1 MKKEDLQKIL
11 RLHGVWVRGDGGVCA
26 NLSGANLIGAILSDA
41 ILSGAN
47 LSGAILS
54 DADLSGANLSDA
66 NLSCADL
73 SCANLSGADLRGA
86 DLSGADLRV
95 ANLIDANLSGASLSD
110 AILSDANL
118 SGANLW
124 STIGNGREIRSIHC
138 GTYNIAF
145 TRDVMQIGCKRFL
158 VAEWFSFDDKAIASM
173 DVGALDFWRVWKPIL
188 QQIVEASK

>member
-26 NLSGANLIGAILSDA
+26 NLSGANLIGAILSGANLIGAILSDA

-54 DADLSGANLSDA
+54 DADLSGANLRGADLSDA
-66 NLSCADL
+66 NL
-73 SCANLSGADLRGA
+73 SCANLSGANLSCANLRGA
-86 DLSGADLRV
+86 NLRGA
-95 ANLIDANLSGASLSD
+95 IM
-110 AILSDANL
+110 
-118 SGANLW
+118 W
-124 STIGNGREIRSIHC
+124 STIGNGRELKSIHC
-138 GTYNIAF
+138 GTYDIAF

-158 VAEWFSFDDKAIASM
+158 VADWFSFDDKAIASM

>member
-26 NLSGANLIGAILSDA
+26 NLSGANLIGAILSGANLIGAILSDA

-54 DADLSGANLSDA
+54 DADLSDA
-66 NLSCADL
+66 NL
-73 SCANLSGADLRGA
+73 SCANLSGANLSCANLRGA
-86 DLSGADLRV
+86 NLRGA
-95 ANLIDANLSGASLSD
+95 IM
-110 AILSDANL
+110 
-118 SGANLW
+118 W
-124 STIGNGREIRSIHC
+124 STIGNGRELKSIHC
-138 GTYNIAF
+138 GTYDIAF

-158 VAEWFSFDDKAIASM
+158 VADWFSFDDKAIASM

>member
-1 MKKEDLQKIL
+1 MKKEDLQEIL

-26 NLSGANLIGAILSDA
+26 DLSC
-41 ILSGAN
+41 AN
-47 LSGAILS
+47 LSGADLS

-73 SCANLSGADLRGA
+73 SCANLRGA

-95 ANLIDANLSGASLSD
+95 ANLIDANLSD

-173 DVGALDFWRVWKPIL
+173 DGGIAPWQRGAWIETPMCDGRWYIAVSHRPVATRG
-188 QQIVEASK
+188 VD

>member
-26 NLSGANLIGAILSDA
+26 

-47 LSGAILS
+47 LR
-54 DADLSGANLSDA
+54 GANLRGA
-66 NLSCADL
+66 N
-73 SCANLSGADLRGA
+73 LRGA
-86 DLSGADLRV
+86 
-95 ANLIDANLSGASLSD
+95 IM
-110 AILSDANL
+110 
-118 SGANLW
+118 W
-124 STIGNGREIRSIHC
+124 STIGNGRELKSIHC
-138 GTYNIAF
+138 GTYDIAF

-158 VAEWFSFDDKAIASM
+158 VADWFSFDDKAIASM

>member
-26 NLSGANLIGAILSDA
+26 NLSGANLIGAILSGANLIGAILSDA

-54 DADLSGANLSDA
+54 DADLSGANLRGADLSDANLSCA

-73 SCANLSGADLRGA
+73 SGANLRGA
-86 DLSGADLRV
+86 
-95 ANLIDANLSGASLSD
+95 IM
-110 AILSDANL
+110 
-118 SGANLW
+118 W
-124 STIGNGREIRSIHC
+124 STIGNGRELKSIHC
-138 GTYNIAF
+138 GTYDIAF

-158 VAEWFSFDDKAIASM
+158 VADWFSFDDKAIASM

>member
-26 NLSGANLIGAILSDA
+26 NLRG
-41 ILSGAN
+41 
-47 LSGAILS
+47 
-54 DADLSGANLSDA
+54 ADLSGANLSCA
-66 NLSCADL
+66 NLSCA
-73 SCANLSGADLRGA
+73 NLRGA
-86 DLSGADLRV
+86 
-95 ANLIDANLSGASLSD
+95 IM
-110 AILSDANL
+110 
-118 SGANLW
+118 W
-124 STIGNGREIRSIHC
+124 STIGNGRELKSIHC
-138 GTYNIAF
+138 GTYDIAF

>member
-1 MKKEDLQKIL
+1 MKKEDLQEIL

-26 NLSGANLIGAILSDA
+26 
-41 ILSGAN
+41 
-47 LSGAILS
+47 
-54 DADLSGANLSDA
+54 
-66 NLSCADL
+66 DL
-73 SCANLSGADLRGA
+73 SC
-86 DLSGADLRV
+86 
-95 ANLIDANLSGASLSD
+95 
-110 AILSDANL
+110 ANL

-158 VAEWFSFDDKAIASM
+158 VADWFSFDDKAIASM

>member
-26 NLSGANLIGAILSDA
+26 NLSGANLIGAILS
-41 ILSGAN
+41 GAN

-54 DADLSGANLSDA
+54 DADLSGANL
-66 NLSCADL
+66 
-73 SCANLSGADLRGA
+73 RGA
-86 DLSGADLRV
+86 D
-95 ANLIDANLSGASLSD
+95 
-110 AILSDANL
+110 LSDANL

-124 STIGNGREIRSIHC
+124 STIGNGRELKSIHC
-138 GTYNIAF
+138 GTYDIAF

-158 VAEWFSFDDKAIASM
+158 VADWFSFDDKAIASM